1 MNNTANSDLAGRTC
15 ETRILCLGNE
25 LLADD
30 SFGLVVAEHLRLC
43 TAPETEVV
51 STPEAGFHLLD
62 YVLNTRRL
70 VVVDS
75 VMTGKAPVGTIY
87 VLHEDELNV
96 ITGGSPHYVGL
107 YESLVLGR
115 TLNLRVAEEVVIVAV
130 EIADCTTLGGEMH
143 SALQAAIPE
152 VIRIVQTLMAEP
164 GKSASRERG
173 ISL

>member
-1 MNNTANSDLAGRTC
+1 MRV
-15 ETRILCLGNE
+15 LCLGNE

-30 SFGLVVAEHLRLC
+30 SFGLVVADHLRLC
-43 TAPETEVV
+43 TAPDVDVV

-62 YVLNTRRL
+62 YVVNTRRL

-87 VLHEDELNV
+87 VLHEGELNV

-130 EIADCTTLGGEMH
+130 EIADCTTLGGEMD
-143 SALQAAIPE
+143 SALHSAIPE
-152 VIRIVQTLMAEP
+152 VVRIVRTLLTEP
-164 GKSASRERG
+164 GKSAPRGRG